1 MASRAGGDKSSS
13 TKLLMAKLLGDDSK
27 EQQQQQP
34 LPSAALDRRDIRD
47 PERVEEAMECPP
59 SPERREEPG
68 ESSSSL
74 GTEGGGGGERQLFPG
89 KTSSVQ
95 SILRKISAGSTIAAT
110 PWKLTRAV
118 VHLEDAW
125 KGRVSPC
132 PPMEKKEPATRALF
146 KLRWKYRG
154 LEFAVV
160 HLLLVLLLVEIPGWC
175 IANGKCYWNCFPD
188 FSRNHHM
195 SKWTAML
202 FEGPLLLVLA
212 AIALVDVHTCGDEY
226 WSGSRKR
233 QYQSMWFKH
242 GIISAYLVLYLL
254 SIGVDFRAHALCSFC
269 RILLYLS
276 VHRRTVL
283 VVTQLRHIL
292 SAVAEIWVLIFLNIL
307 LFAWVGVI
315 LFAGTAEG
323 EFKFPDLFEASWRL
337 FVLFTTTNFPEIMM
351 LALDQV
357 RATIIYF
364 AGFVI
369 LNVFFFAP
377 LSLAMIFNVFRGG
390 QSGIPRMEEEIRLE
404 SSAAA
409 FALLD
414 DRNTGQVSIANM
426 GAFLLEVHSMRG
438 VASREMSRLHDL
450 MEEAGARTPEG
461 VPSLNLEDFKDAVNV
476 MDRSLRHAEW
486 ITEVQWY
493 FPRLYQS
500 PGFRRLSRLV
510 KHQRVTLW
518 PGGLG
523 LSRFSILLMHA
534 IETCLLVT
542 SFVILMLSKSFSA
555 YEEDSL
561 KYDWMQMLVVL
572 GFCMT
577 VGVSAAVL
585 GWHNCVQRPTWVFN
599 AMVTFASVVFLLV
612 AILVPGVMWSWRI
625 MRALR
630 VTHLAL
636 VVAFVPRLDFLIR
649 TLLIMTKRAATPA
662 SVLLAWSFFMA
673 VVGTE
678 LFGGLVCVPDL
689 AVGDESCAGTTVATN
704 TYTETGLMLLN
715 FNDVPSSLVTLL
727 VLFVVNDWYVIVD
740 EFVDVTGTGWA
751 RAYFILNY
759 IIGVAV
765 ILNLVVTVV
774 INSFWDEYKRT
785 NEPKDT
791 LRQLHD
797 AAAAS
802 ANHHHPGQFEGT
814 SEDSDGRPG
823 TAAVCGSEEA
833 VATADVAGQLGRE
846 EGCRWQ
852 GIPADE
858 EASTGPAAGGSSE
871 PALLWAKP
879 NANMR
884 RGSRDEGSAGGGSS
898 QQSRP
903 LGDEAGMEAERDIA
917 RRASRRRLNVSGIT

>member
-1 MASRAGGDKSSS
+1 MASRARGGKSSS
-13 TKLLMAKLLGDDSK
+13 AKLLTTKLLGDDKKVSSAENEDR
-27 EQQQQQP
+27 EQG
-34 LPSAALDRRDIRD
+34 
-47 PERVEEAMECPP
+47 EEEATECS
-59 SPERREEPG
+59 SPLERPG
-68 ESSSSL
+68 EEADESSSL
-74 GTEGGGGGERQLFPG
+74 GTEGSGEGQLVPSN
-89 KTSSVQ
+89 TSVRSV
-95 SILRKISAGSTIAAT
+95 LRNISRGSTIAAT

-132 PPMEKKEPATRALF
+132 PPLEKKEPATRALF
-146 KLRWKYRG
+146 KLRWKYRS
-154 LEFAVV
+154 LEFAIV
-160 HLLLVLLLVEIPGWC
+160 HLLLLLSLLEIPSWC
-175 IANGKCYWNCFPD
+175 ISNGRCYWSCYPD
-188 FSRNHHM
+188 FSRNYHM
-195 SKWTAML
+195 SKWLSML
-202 FEGPLLLVLA
+202 LEGPLLLALTTM
-212 AIALVDVHTCGDEY
+212 ALVDVHTCGNEY

-242 GIISAYLVLYLL
+242 ATIAAYLVFYLL
-254 SIGVDFRAHALCSFC
+254 SVVVDFRAHALCHYS
-269 RILLYLS
+269 RVLLYLS

-292 SAVAEIWVLIFLNIL
+292 GAVAEIWVLIFLNII

-315 LFAGTAEG
+315 LFAETQEG
-323 EFKFPDLFEASWRL
+323 DEKFPDLFEASWRL

-357 RATIIYF
+357 RAAIIYF

-414 DRNTGQVSIANM
+414 DRQTGQVSIANM

-438 VASREMSRLHDL
+438 VASREMSRLQDL

-461 VPSLNLEDFKDAVNV
+461 APFLNLQDFKDAVSV

-493 FPRLYQS
+493 YPRLYQS
-500 PGFRRLSRLV
+500 QRFRRLTKVV
-510 KHQRVTLW
+510 KHHRVTLW
-518 PGGLG
+518 PGWLG
-523 LSRFSILLMHA
+523 LSRFSILLMDLV
-534 IETCLLVT
+534 ETALLVT
-542 SFVILMLSKSFSA
+542 SFVALIISKSFSA
-555 YEEDSL
+555 SEEDSVR
-561 KYDWMQMLVVL
+561 YDWMQMSIIL
-572 GFCMT
+572 GFCVT
-577 VGVSAAVL
+577 VGISALVL
-585 GWHNCVQRPTWVFN
+585 GWHNCIQRPAWVFN
-599 AMVTFASVVFLLV
+599 AMVTFASLVFLV
-612 AILVPGVMWSWRI
+612 IAMLVPGDVWGWRI

-630 VTHLAL
+630 VTHMAL
-636 VVAFVPRLDFLIR
+636 VVVFVPRLGFLIR

-673 VVGTE
+673 VLGTQV
-678 LFGGLVCVPDL
+678 FGGLVCVPEL
-689 AVGDESCAGTTVATN
+689 AEGDENCVGTTVVTN
-704 TYTETGLMLLN
+704 TYTEGGLMLLN

-751 RAYFILNY
+751 RAFFIINY

-774 INSFWDEYKRT
+774 INSFWDEYKQT
-785 NEPKDT
+785 NEPKNT
-791 LRQLHD
+791 VRQLHD

-802 ANHHHPGQFEGT
+802 ANHHQHLDECDGDGPAAGPGGV
-814 SEDSDGRPG
+814 GG
-823 TAAVCGSEEA
+823 TAAVCGVEGAEA
-833 VATADVAGQLGRE
+833 VGVTGPPTGRPE
-846 EGCRWQ
+846 EWGWR
-852 GIPADE
+852 GVPADE
-858 EASTGPAAGGSSE
+858 EEAAA
-871 PALLWAKP
+871 PTANP
-879 NANMR
+879 NADSR
-884 RGSRDEGSAGGGSS
+884 RGSRDEELYSGSS
-898 QQSRP
+898 QQQLQARP
-903 LGDEAGMEAERDIA
+903 PGDEAGMDAERSIA
-917 RRASRRRLNVSGIT
+917 RRASRRRLDISGIT